1 MPAEHDNADQDAGA
15 PASSAAQPGA
25 SSAAQPGASPAAQPG
40 ASPAAQPG
48 ASSAAQPGASP
59 AAQPGASPAAQP
71 GASPADRGFWMRTGM
86 PRWIPRLLLL
96 ILVTYA
102 VGSWALVQVGHL
114 GFFIRILVYSLFVS
128 FALEPAVDWLEEH
141 GWRRGLG
148 TGFVMLIALVAG
160 VAIVAGIVPL
170 VRAEATHLVD
180 QLPGWIVR
188 VDPSLRRWFGVT
200 ISENGAYS
208 VTSFLEGRMSGWTDN
223 IAVSMLG
230 IAKGVASL
238 LFEVLTIGLFSY
250 YLVADAPRV
259 RRGVCSLFRPRWQQ
273 AILQGWE
280 ISIKKMGGFLYSRL
294 LLGVIIGLATYLV
307 LRILG
312 VPYAAPLALWLAFF
326 AEFIPNVG
334 TYIGA
339 ALPLV
344 VCALERSLVQLI
356 ALLVFILVYQQF
368 ENYVLSPRISAHTMQ
383 LHPAVAFGAAIVGGS
398 LFGIMGAFLAVP
410 VAAIIQ
416 AVVSTYVNR
425 YELIDSDLL
434 RDHDPDTPD

>member
-1 MPAEHDNADQDAGA
+1 MPAEQDDANENTGRRASGA
-15 PASSAAQPGA
+15 VESGA
-25 SSAAQPGASPAAQPG
+25 SRE
-40 ASPAAQPG
+40 
-48 ASSAAQPGASP
+48 
-59 AAQPGASPAAQP
+59 
-71 GASPADRGFWMRTGM
+71 DRGFWLRTGM
-86 PRWIPRLLLL
+86 PPWVPRLLLL
-96 ILVTYA
+96 IVVIYA
-102 VGSWALVQVGHL
+102 LGSWALVQVGHL

-128 FALEPAVDWLEEH
+128 FALEPAVNWLEER

-148 TGFVMLIALVAG
+148 TGFTMVIALVVG
-160 VAIVAGIVPL
+160 VAIVASIVPL
-170 VRAEATHLVD
+170 VLDEATHLVD
-180 QLPGWIVR
+180 QLPQWIAR

-200 ISENGAYS
+200 ISESGAFS
-208 VTSFLEGRMSGWTDN
+208 AISFLKGHFSGWTGGT
-223 IAVSMLG
+223 AVSVLG
-230 IAKGVASL
+230 VAKGAISL
-238 LFEVLTIGLFSY
+238 LFEVLTIGLFSF
-250 YLVADAPRV
+250 YLVAEAPQV
-259 RRGVCSLFRPRWQQ
+259 RRGVCSLFGPQWQQ
-273 AILQGWE
+273 AILKGWE

-294 LLGVIIGLATYLV
+294 LLGVIIALATYVV

-312 VPYAAPLALWLAFF
+312 VPNAAPLALWLAFF

-339 ALPLV
+339 AVPLV
-344 VCALERSLVQLI
+344 VCALERGLVPFVV
-356 ALLVFILVYQQF
+356 LLAFVLVYQQF

-410 VAAIIQ
+410 VVAIIQ